1 MKNYKL
7 MKWRL
12 GQRLKKFAIYRVM
25 CSAVLKLNHLVFWWY
40 YKRVPNFFHQ
50 WTILKSIR
58 LLKDNYEHSQF
69 IIKGNEEVI
78 SNAIKRER
86 QMRTKISN
94 LELQLMGITQDQI
107 DPLNKMFGTDLKGK
121 STLERDN

>member
-1 MKNYKL
+1 MLQIFKRKP
-7 MKWRL
+7 KA
-12 GQRLKKFAIYRVM
+12 FAIHNVVR
-25 CSAVLKLNHLVFWWY
+25 SAVLKLNHLVFWWY

-58 LLKDNYEHSQF
+58 LLKDNYEHSQL

-94 LELQLMGITQDQI
+94 LELRLMGITQDQI